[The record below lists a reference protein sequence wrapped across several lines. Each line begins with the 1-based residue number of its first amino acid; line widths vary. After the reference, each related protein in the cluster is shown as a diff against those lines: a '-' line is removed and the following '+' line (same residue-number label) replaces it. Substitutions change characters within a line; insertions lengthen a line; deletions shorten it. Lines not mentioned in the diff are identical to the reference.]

1 MTGLGGGGKNESEPR
16 LAEMSEAYVF
26 FLKNL
31 YIKILTCSHDG
42 YSSGRQWL
50 GRNVVPDWTCIHMS
64 AVAMDRLMSV
74 NLIFFIYQMSHC
86 ED

>member
-42 YSSGRQWL
+42 
-50 GRNVVPDWTCIHMS
+50 
-64 AVAMDRLMSV
+64 
-74 NLIFFIYQMSHC
+74 
-86 ED
+86 

>member
-26 FLKNL
+26 FLKIFTSKFL
-31 YIKILTCSHDG
+31 LVHMID
-42 YSSGRQWL
+42 SSGRQWV
-50 GRNVVPDWTCIHMS
+50 GGNVVSDWTYIHMS
-64 AVAMDRLMSV
+64 VVAM
-74 NLIFFIYQMSHC
+74 